1 MDARDQIPPRLFAL
15 FADGVCRAGGWF
27 IFFATSRLTR
37 ARPSRNSDQARTA
50 LRRGAPLLKYCRNAK
65 PHVSHFQL
73 SADEARLEWVGKNA
87 KTKGVPMAAVADALP
102 GRASEVFRKWAS
114 LEAEHPPEV
123 CLSVRYEIQ
132 ENQKAKTKR
141 FRTLDLVFEDP
152 ARAAVWRAGIAAA
165 ARRARAAAT
174 PDASGPD
181 DAAPD
186 KGVTVGSSTNT
197 TNNTMKSTMLA
208 SRAVSRFKR
217 SRGGKDGG
225 SGSGPSGPGAS
236 AARDVIAE
244 PGDAFVWGRV
254 AAIDGGGAF
263 GAFGFGGFG
272 GDEGESLND
281 VTDRPS
287 VGFATPRR
295 VAGTDGIDVT
305 AVALGASHVAA
316 VVDRRHVYTWG
327 EGRGG
332 RLGQGSH
339 AARAMPTKLRGVAV
353 DAAGLGGA
361 SGAGADGDVRV
372 CCGGSVTFAVSG
384 DGRCFSWGDA
394 EGGSASVFGARRD
407 GAFGGAFGGAPSR
420 WTPAPIRF
428 PGDRKVTLV
437 SASRCHVAAL
447 AADGALFTWGENAFG
462 ALGVEE
468 IAAEKEK
475 EEKEKE
481 KETTTTKFRFR
492 ENARATPT
500 RVEALAGKRVTSVSC
515 GRWHTA
521 AVADGEVYAWGDADG
536 GKLGRECLTL
546 DVADVQRELPGSSS
560 GGGAAPER
568 GGLTRRTPARVARG
582 SDLAPVAHISCGT
595 WHTLFSTVDGAL
607 YILGAVGGADVAGS
621 VEEAPA
627 RVTLAKTVGETDPDG
642 VFQKRSIPKKASVTL
657 VASGELHAAVVVV
670 AEASD
675 DRVPD
680 VAGVYTWGSGKRGAL
695 GHGDTLDQPFPKRVA
710 ALAGRE
716 VRRVTC
722 GPDATACVVSPRAA
736 TNREKASVA
745 KAGSRLTR
753 RFDASVRGTIGFR
766 ERSAIDVGDGL
777 KESTAIAARRSKE
790 SASAESLSRV
800 SGASARSSE
809 MREGSTRGGSGA
821 GGGEIGFVVVSE
833 TESAS
838 SEAERRSAFAFA
850 TRRPIGARVD
860 ENWSD
865 ASLADADAARAAAA
879 RARRDAASAA
889 AERDALRMEVASL
902 RAALRL
908 AERAGDATG
917 PRPPVRE
924 PSVSVRD
931 VVPAPAAALAEAA
944 KEEADT
950 LAAFARGGDRDEP
963 APLVVVAPVP
973 PVATTPVVA
982 AARVLPV
989 ATTPVVAA
997 ARVPPVATTPV
1008 VAAAHVPPVAT
1019 TPVVAATPA
1028 AAAAPRTPPDA
1039 GTPDVGTPGTE
1050 SRRPAPSPSP
1060 SPSPNPATPG
1070 SGSGTPDSRSSWVE
1084 EIEPG
1089 VFMTISRDATT
1100 GHHVLRRVRFSKR
1113 VFSDTEA
1120 TAWWTKNRARV
1131 IRARG
1136 LKVSR

>member
-1 MDARDQIPPRLFAL
+1 M
-15 FADGVCRAGGWF
+15 
-27 IFFATSRLTR
+27 
-37 ARPSRNSDQARTA
+37 N
-50 LRRGAPLLKYCRNAK
+50 
-65 PHVSHFQL
+65 H
-73 SADEARLEWVGKNA
+73 
-87 KTKGVPMAAVADALP
+87 
-102 GRASEVFRKWAS
+102 
-114 LEAEHPPEV
+114 
-123 CLSVRYEIQ
+123 SVV
-132 ENQKAKTKR
+132 N
-141 FRTLDLVFEDP
+141 
-152 ARAAVWRAGIAAA
+152 
-165 ARRARAAAT
+165 
-174 PDASGPD
+174 
-181 DAAPD
+181 
-186 KGVTVGSSTNT
+186 
-197 TNNTMKSTMLA
+197 STMLA
-208 SRAVSRFKR
+208 SRAASRFKS
-217 SRGGKDGG
+217 SRGGRDGG
-225 SGSGPSGPGAS
+225 SGSGPSGPSRAS

-263 GAFGFGGFG
+263 GAFGHGGFG
-272 GDEGESLND
+272 DDEGERLND
-281 VTDRPS
+281 AVVRPS

-353 DAAGLGGA
+353 DAAGLGLGFSA

-394 EGGSASVFGARRD
+394 EGGSASVFGA
-407 GAFGGAFGGAPSR
+407 GPNAPSR

-437 SASRCHVAAL
+437 SASRSHVAAL

-462 ALGVEE
+462 ALGVET
-468 IAAEKEK
+468 IAAQQ
-475 EEKEKE
+475 KE

-536 GKLGRECLTL
+536 GKLGRVCLGDEL
-546 DVADVQRELPGSSS
+546 PLDVQRELPGSSS

-627 RVTLAKTVGETDPDG
+627 RVTFAKTVGENSKNG
-642 VFQKRSIPKKASVTL
+642 VFQKHASVTL
-657 VASGELHAAVVVV
+657 IASGELHAAVVVV
-670 AEASD
+670 AEAGD

-695 GHGDTLDQPFPKRVA
+695 GHGDTLDHPFPKRVA

-753 RFDASVRGTIGFR
+753 RFDASTRGGMGLR

-777 KESTAIAARRSKE
+777 KASTVIAARRSKE

-809 MREGSTRGGSGA
+809 TREGSTRGGSGA
-821 GGGEIGFVVVSE
+821 GGGEIGFVVSE
-833 TESAS
+833 TERAS

-860 ENWSD
+860 ENGSD

-924 PSVSVRD
+924 PSVLGRD

-944 KEEADT
+944 REEADT

-963 APLVVVAPVP
+963 EPPVVVAPVP
-973 PVATTPVVA
+973 PVATTLSS
-982 AARVLPV
+982 RRRL
-989 ATTPVVAA
+989 
-997 ARVPPVATTPV
+997 RLQS
-1008 VAAAHVPPVAT
+1008 
-1019 TPVVAATPA
+1019 
-1028 AAAAPRTPPDA
+1028 RRRQS
-1039 GTPDVGTPGTE
+1039 
-1050 SRRPAPSPSP
+1050 SRRPPRRRRPPGRRPTRARPTSARPARSPGDRCPRPRPRPRRTPRRPARAPGRPARDRAGWRRSSPACSSPSR
-1060 SPSPNPATPG
+1060 ATG
-1070 SGSGTPDSRSSWVE
+1070 RRGTKCCAGCDSASVCSV
-1084 EIEPG
+1084 
-1089 VFMTISRDATT
+1089 T
-1100 GHHVLRRVRFSKR
+1100 RRRR
-1113 VFSDTEA
+1113 LGGPRT
-1120 TAWWTKNRARV
+1120 
-1131 IRARG
+1131 ARG
-1136 LKVSR
+1136 SSARAGSSCRGER

>member
-132 ENQKAKTKR
+132 ENQKAKNKR
-141 FRTLDLVFEDP
+141 FRTLDLVFENP

-186 KGVTVGSSTNT
+186 KGVTVGSATNNT
-197 TNNTMKSTMLA
+197 TNNTMNSTMLV
-208 SRAVSRFKR
+208 SRAVSRFK
-217 SRGGKDGG
+217 SPRGGRDGG

-272 GDEGESLND
+272 GDEGENLND
-281 VTDRPS
+281 VTESVGS

-353 DAAGLGGA
+353 DA

-394 EGGSASVFGARRD
+394 EGGSASVFGAQRD
-407 GAFGGAFGGAPSR
+407 GAFGGAPSR

-437 SASRCHVAAL
+437 SASRSHVAAL

-468 IAAEKEK
+468 MAA
-475 EEKEKE
+475 E

-536 GKLGRECLTL
+536 GKLGRECLG

-568 GGLTRRTPARVARG
+568 GGLTRRAPARVARG
-582 SDLAPVAHISCGT
+582 SDLAPVAHVSCGT

-607 YILGAVGGADVAGS
+607 YLLGAVGGADVAGS

-627 RVTLAKTVGETDPDG
+627 RVTFAKTVGETDPDG
-642 VFQKRSIPKKASVTL
+642 VFQKHASVTL

-777 KESTAIAARRSKE
+777 KASTSFAARRSKE
-790 SASAESLSRV
+790 FASAESLSRV

-860 ENWSD
+860 ENGSD

-924 PSVSVRD
+924 PSVSGRD

-982 AARVLPV
+982 AAP
-989 ATTPVVAA
+989 
-997 ARVPPVATTPV
+997 
-1008 VAAAHVPPVAT
+1008 VPPVAT

-1089 VFMTISRDATT
+1089 VFMTIARDATT

>member
-15 FADGVCRAGGWF
+15 FADGVCRAEGWF

-37 ARPSRNSDQARTA
+37 ARPFRNSDQARTA

-123 CLSVRYEIQ
+123 CLSVRYEIS

-141 FRTLDLVFEDP
+141 FRTLDLVFENP

-174 PDASGPD
+174 PDASGPN

-186 KGVTVGSSTNT
+186 KGVTVGSGTNT
-197 TNNTMKSTMLA
+197 TSAMNHSVVNSTMLA
-208 SRAVSRFKR
+208 SRAASRFKS
-217 SRGGKDGG
+217 SRGGRDGG
-225 SGSGPSGPGAS
+225 SGSGPSGPSRAS

-272 GDEGESLND
+272 DDEGERLND
-281 VTDRPS
+281 ATVRPGES

-353 DAAGLGGA
+353 DAAGLGLGFSA

-394 EGGSASVFGARRD
+394 EGGSASVFGA
-407 GAFGGAFGGAPSR
+407 GPNAPSR

-437 SASRCHVAAL
+437 SASRSHVAAL

-462 ALGVEE
+462 ALGVET
-468 IAAEKEK
+468 IAAQQ
-475 EEKEKE
+475 KE

-536 GKLGRECLTL
+536 GKLGRVCLGDEL
-546 DVADVQRELPGSSS
+546 PLDVQRELPGSSS

-627 RVTLAKTVGETDPDG
+627 RVTFAKTVGENSKNG
-642 VFQKRSIPKKASVTL
+642 VFQKHASVTL
-657 VASGELHAAVVVV
+657 IASGELHAAVVVV
-670 AEASD
+670 AEAGD

-753 RFDASVRGTIGFR
+753 RFDASTRGGMGLR

-777 KESTAIAARRSKE
+777 KASTVIAARRSKE

-809 MREGSTRGGSGA
+809 TREGSTRGGSGA
-821 GGGEIGFVVVSE
+821 GGGEIGFVVSE
-833 TESAS
+833 TERAS
-838 SEAERRSAFAFA
+838 SEGGASLGVRLRGRGA
-850 TRRPIGARVD
+850 RLARVD
-860 ENWSD
+860 ENGSD
-865 ASLADADAARAAAA
+865 ASLADADAARGGGGAHAN
-879 RARRDAASAA
+879 AASAA

-902 RAALRL
+902 RAALGL

-924 PSVSVRD
+924 PSVLGRD
-931 VVPAPAAALAEAA
+931 VVPARRCAR
-944 KEEADT
+944 
-950 LAAFARGGDRDEP
+950 RGGEGRSGHARRVRARRRPGRAEP
-963 APLVVVAPVP
+963 PVVVAPVP

-982 AARVLPV
+982 AAP
-989 ATTPVVAA
+989 A
-997 ARVPPVATTPV
+997 
-1008 VAAAHVPPVAT
+1008 PPVAT
-1019 TPVVAATPA
+1019 TPVVAATP
-1028 AAAAPRTPPDA
+1028 RRRRPPDA
-1039 GTPDVGTPGTE
+1039 AGWHA
-1050 SRRPAPSPSP
+1050 RRRHARHGV
-1060 SPSPNPATPG
+1060 PATGALALALALAEPRDARLG
-1070 SGSGTPDSRSSWVE
+1070 LRDARL
-1084 EIEPG
+1084 EIELG
-1089 VFMTISRDATT
+1089 GGDRA
-1100 GHHVLRRVRFSKR
+1100 RRVHHH
-1113 VFSDTEA
+1113 
-1120 TAWWTKNRARV
+1120 RAR
-1131 IRARG
+1131 RDDGARSVAPG
-1136 LKVSR
+1136 AIQQAYVQ

>member
-15 FADGVCRAGGWF
+15 FADGVCRAEGWF

-37 ARPSRNSDQARTA
+37 ARPFRNSDQARTA

-141 FRTLDLVFEDP
+141 FRTLDLVFENP

-174 PDASGPD
+174 PDASGPN

-186 KGVTVGSSTNT
+186 KGVTVGSGTNT
-197 TNNTMKSTMLA
+197 TSAMNHSVVNSTMLA
-208 SRAVSRFKR
+208 SRAASRFKS
-217 SRGGKDGG
+217 SRGGRDGG
-225 SGSGPSGPGAS
+225 SGSGPSGPSRAS

-272 GDEGESLND
+272 DDEGERLND
-281 VTDRPS
+281 ATVRPGES

-353 DAAGLGGA
+353 DAAGLGLGFSA

-394 EGGSASVFGARRD
+394 EGGSASVFGA
-407 GAFGGAFGGAPSR
+407 GPNAPSR

-437 SASRCHVAAL
+437 SASRSHVAAL

-462 ALGVEE
+462 ALGVET
-468 IAAEKEK
+468 IAAQQ
-475 EEKEKE
+475 KE

-536 GKLGRECLTL
+536 GKLGRVCLGDEL
-546 DVADVQRELPGSSS
+546 PLDVQRELPGSSS

-627 RVTLAKTVGETDPDG
+627 RVTFAKTVGENSKNG
-642 VFQKRSIPKKASVTL
+642 VFQKHASVTL
-657 VASGELHAAVVVV
+657 IASGELHAAVVVV
-670 AEASD
+670 AEAGD

-753 RFDASVRGTIGFR
+753 RFDASTRGGMGLR

-777 KESTAIAARRSKE
+777 KASTVIAARRSKE

-809 MREGSTRGGSGA
+809 TREGSTRGGSGA
-821 GGGEIGFVVVSE
+821 GGGEIGFVVSE
-833 TESAS
+833 TERAS

-860 ENWSD
+860 ENGSD

-924 PSVSVRD
+924 PSVLGRD

-944 KEEADT
+944 REEADT

-963 APLVVVAPVP
+963 EPPVVVAPVP

-982 AARVLPV
+982 AAP
-989 ATTPVVAA
+989 A
-997 ARVPPVATTPV
+997 
-1008 VAAAHVPPVAT
+1008 PPVAT
-1019 TPVVAATPA
+1019 TPVVAATPT

-1050 SRRPAPSPSP
+1050 SRRPVPSPSP

-1070 SGSGTPDSRSSWVE
+1070 SGSGTPGSRSSWVE

-1089 VFMTISRDATT
+1089 VFITIARDGTT
-1100 GHHVLRRVRFSKR
+1100 GHEVLRRVRFSKR
-1113 VFSDTEA
+1113 MFSDTEA

-1136 LKVSR
+1136 LKLSR